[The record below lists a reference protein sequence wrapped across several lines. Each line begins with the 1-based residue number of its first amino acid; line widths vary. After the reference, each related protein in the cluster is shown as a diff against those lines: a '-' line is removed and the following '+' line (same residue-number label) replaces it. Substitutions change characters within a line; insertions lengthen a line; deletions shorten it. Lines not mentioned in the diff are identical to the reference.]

1 MRAPVIRDGDDMR
14 RTWDTVKRAVGPTGL
29 TAGDVLRIVLRA
41 YRPPI
46 VEVVETWCAADTE
59 SNASRREG

>member
-1 MRAPVIRDGDDMR
+1 MR